1 MSPTQAEFRRQH
13 APDAGLLAQ
22 AREAFL
28 PALGEAFA
36 VAVARYDDVL
46 FDRAE
51 RAGSSQ
57 LLFLDGMR
65 ELRRQRE
72 GIVSRFRTQLDR
84 AWRALEEGTP
94 LSAEGALSGHGTGLS
109 LVSEQELE
117 SRLAVRNLAAAIQRE
132 CKDVLP
138 RLDRRLGWIAGG
150 GELDADSSPIGP
162 EHIGVAV
169 HEAFSGCELAP
180 EVRLVLIK
188 LCERDL
194 APLVA
199 KLYEGLDQRLARAG
213 VLPGPA
219 TAPRPSRPPPPP
231 PRPEAGPEALFE
243 RVPEEPHA
251 GQGWN
256 EPAPEEYSPAWAAR
270 FMERWAGN
278 RAAME
283 QQYGNAGGQAG
294 HGAGHGP
301 LPSDPAAQGVLL
313 EALHQLLQHSRDLR
327 GGAESAAGTIQQAQG
342 QQRPLSQREMLSVL
356 SLLQATPTAT
366 LRAAIGDEHESLS
379 QRLKSEVLANASQL
393 GVDPSSTRLDPKDED
408 AIDLVG
414 MLFDVL
420 LDERDLA
427 GRPRELIGR
436 LVVPF
441 VKVALLD
448 RRMFVQ
454 KTHPARRLLNALAEA
469 CEGNQGESAAERTL
483 LAKVEEI
490 IERLVAEF
498 NENLAIFM
506 TLEEEFREF
515 LEQHRRR
522 VEITERRAAEIQRGQ
537 ERLEQAR
544 QRAQTELDARI
555 DGVQLPGA
563 VADFLRNAWQ
573 HHVTLALLRE
583 GDTGEVFVEAMALA
597 DGLMDEVAEAQRHVV
612 GKPWLQAW
620 QPALLKVLASVG
632 LYGDAATAAIG
643 ALHDT
648 LQAVADARP
657 ELERP
662 LPELP
667 AVALPQPAPVENSPV
682 DLAGADGSAEF
693 DKADVEHIR
702 ALPIGTWLDFIDKDG
717 RVQPGKLSWVSPIS
731 SRLLFVNRRGVR
743 FCVASAEELAVMV
756 RLGRLRMH
764 VADEGAFDAAMQGV
778 IERLDTGAAAAAAAT
793 AATPPSPRGPV
804 TLH

>member
-1 MSPTQAEFRRQH
+1 MTQQDPNIPHPH
-13 APDAGLLAQ
+13 ARDPRLLAM
-22 AREAFL
+22 ARDAFL
-28 PALGEAFA
+28 PQLGDAFA
-36 VAVARYDDVL
+36 VAVARYDDVM

-51 RAGSSQ
+51 RAGASQ

-65 ELRRQRE
+65 ELRRRRE
-72 GIVSRFRTQLDR
+72 EIAARFRAQLSQ
-84 AWRALEEGTP
+84 AWQALETGAP
-94 LSAEGALSGHGTGLS
+94 LSAEAALSSQAGGLS
-109 LVSEQELE
+109 LVAEHELE
-117 SRLAVRNLAAAIQRE
+117 SRLAVRNLASVVLRD
-132 CKDVLP
+132 CKPVLL

-150 GELDADSSPIGP
+150 LELDADSNPIGP

-169 HEAFSGCELAP
+169 HEAFATSELAP

-194 APLVA
+194 AATVA
-199 KLYEGLDQRLARAG
+199 KLYETLDLRLVREG
-213 VLPGPA
+213 VLPGAPA
-219 TAPRPSRPPPPP
+219 ARTQAQPARANDPQAPDYGAWG
-231 PRPEAGPEALFE
+231 EA
-243 RVPEEPHA
+243 A
-251 GQGWN
+251 G
-256 EPAPEEYSPAWAAR
+256 EEYSPAWASR
-270 FMERWAGN
+270 FMQRWQETRGAMQQHGFDPADGAG
-278 RAAME
+278 AP
-283 QQYGNAGGQAG
+283 GAGGSG
-294 HGAGHGP
+294 M
-301 LPSDPAAQGVLL
+301 LL
-313 EALHQLLQHSRDLR
+313 DALHQLLQQSREMR
-327 GGAESAAGTIQQAQG
+327 GGAEQVAGGVQAAQSA
-342 QQRPLSQREMLSVL
+342 QRPLSQREMLSVL
-356 SLLQATPTAT
+356 SLLQATPSAT
-366 LRAAIGDEHESLS
+366 LSAAIGDEQESLS
-379 QRLKSEVLANASQL
+379 QRLKSEVLSNASQL
-393 GVDPSSTRLDPKDED
+393 GMDPSSTSLDPKDED

-490 IERLVAEF
+490 IHRLVAEF

-506 TLEEEFREF
+506 TLEEEFRDF

-522 VEITERRAAEIQRGQ
+522 IEITERRAAEIQRGQ
-537 ERLEQAR
+537 ERLELAR
-544 QRAQTELDARI
+544 SRAEFELASRLEDR
-555 DGVQLPGA
+555 QLPQA
-563 VADFLRNAWQ
+563 VAEFLRNPWQ
-573 HHVTLALLRE
+573 HHLTLALLRE
-583 GDTGEVFVEAMALA
+583 GEVGDAFVESLELA
-597 DGLMDEVAEAQRHVV
+597 DGILEEMGEAQRHIV
-612 GKPWLQAW
+612 GKLWLQNW
-620 QPALLKVLASVG
+620 QPGLRKVFSSVG
-632 LYGDAATAAIG
+632 LHGDAADAAIG

-657 ELERP
+657 ELEKP

-667 AVALPQPAPVENSPV
+667 AVALPQPVPVEQGAIELVAGTDTLDFDNADAERIRTLPV
-682 DLAGADGSAEF
+682 
-693 DKADVEHIR
+693 
-702 ALPIGTWLDFIDKDG
+702 GTWLDFIDKDG

-764 VADEGAFDAAMQGV
+764 VADDGAFDSAMQGV
-778 IERLDTGAAAAAAAT
+778 IERLDMRAAAPESA
-793 AATPPSPRGPV
+793 

>member
-1 MSPTQAEFRRQH
+1 MSTTEAAFRRR
-13 APDAGLLAQ
+13 APDVPLLAQ

-28 PALGEAFA
+28 PALWEGFA

-51 RAGSSQ
+51 RAGGSQ

-65 ELRRQRE
+65 ELRRHRE
-72 GIVSRFRTQLDR
+72 DIASRFRDHLGR
-84 AWRALEEGTP
+84 AWRALEEGEP
-94 LSAEGALSGHGTGLS
+94 LSAEAALAGGQGGLS
-109 LVSEQELE
+109 LVTEQELE
-117 SRLAVRNLAAAIQRE
+117 SRLAARNLAAALLRE
-132 CKDVLP
+132 AKDVLSQ
-138 RLDRRLGWIAGG
+138 LDRRLGWIAGG
-150 GELDADSSPIGP
+150 EALDADNNPIGP

-169 HEAFSGCELAP
+169 HLAFSACELAP

-194 APLVA
+194 APLVG
-199 KLYEGLDQRLARAG
+199 KLYEGLDQRLVRAG

-219 TAPRPSRPPPPP
+219 TPRPQAKPATP
-231 PRPEAGPEALFE
+231 PRPAPQLDELFE
-243 RVPEEPHA
+243 RVPEEPQA
-251 GQGWN
+251 GRAWS
-256 EPAPEEYSPAWAAR
+256 EAPVEDMSPAWAAR
-270 FMERWAGN
+270 FMERWAGQ

-283 QQYGNAGGQAG
+283 QGTQGGA
-294 HGAGHGP
+294 
-301 LPSDPAAQGVLL
+301 LPGDPAAQGMLL
-313 EALHQLLQHSRDLR
+313 EALHHLLEHSRELR
-327 GGAESAAGTIQQAQG
+327 GGAEQAAGTIGQAQG

-366 LRAAIGDEHESLS
+366 LRAAIGDQHESLS

-393 GVDPSSTRLDPKDED
+393 GVDPASTRLDPKDED

-420 LDERDLA
+420 LDERDLN

-544 QRAQTELDARI
+544 LRAQSELATRVEGI
-555 DGVQLPGA
+555 ELPRA
-563 VADFLRNAWQ
+563 VSEFLHNAWQ

-583 GDTGEVFVEAMALA
+583 GDTGEAFVEAMALA
-597 DGLMDEVAEAQRHVV
+597 DGMLDEVEEARRNVV

-620 QPALLKVLASVG
+620 HPALLKVLGSVG
-632 LYGDAATAAIG
+632 LHGDAANAAI
-643 ALHDT
+643 AAMHAT
-648 LQAVADARP
+648 LQAVAVARP
-657 ELERP
+657 ELEKA

-682 DLAGADGSAEF
+682 DLAGLADAAQEF
-693 DKADVEHIR
+693 DKADVEQIR
-702 ALPIGTWLDFIDKDG
+702 NLAVGTWLDFIDKDG
-717 RVQPGKLSWVSPIS
+717 RVQPGKLSWISPIS
-731 SRLLFVNRRGVR
+731 QRLLFVNRRGVR
-743 FCVASAEELAVMV
+743 FCVASPEELAGMV

-778 IERLDTGAAAAAAAT
+778 IERLDSVFSA
-793 AATPPSPRGPV
+793 RGSA